1 MNAAIGTTAR
11 SPGAEPAG
19 LAGADSMFDLLA
31 PGTFRE
37 GHPHQAYDHLRRVA
51 PVLRGGDDAPWLVT
65 GYDAIREVSANSE
78 DFTSAAGFR
87 VHTANRAA
95 MDPAI
100 GRVLSRFMLAMDEP
114 EHGDFRKLVSGFF
127 KPAAIKA
134 LEPAVARRIGKLM
147 DSLAG
152 RAEVEFVE
160 EVGARVP
167 ISTICALIGVPS
179 EDEHRVFEFTNAVFG
194 TDDPEL
200 APSLEVANEKYLE
213 IFDYGWALLERRR
226 REPRDDLISFIANAE
241 LPDGRKLTRDEQI
254 SYFSNLIAAGN
265 ETTRSSLSGA
275 VLLLARHS
283 GQRERLVADPSLIP
297 AAVQE
302 ILRHHSPVIHM
313 ARTATRDCRI
323 GDAHIRKGERVALLY
338 GAGNH
343 DPAVFAD
350 PHRFDCARANAV
362 RHLAFGYGVH
372 HCLGNRLAVL
382 QLGLIL
388 ENFLRAYPRYEVAG
402 DISYIQS
409 NFVLAM
415 KRLPLRLG
423 DRSEA

>member
-1 MNAAIGTTAR
+1 MSVAPTAEAVNPKPVAGMAAV
-11 SPGAEPAG
+11 
-19 LAGADSMFDLLA
+19 FDLLA
-31 PGTFRE
+31 PSTFRD
-37 GHPHQAYDHLRRVA
+37 GHPHEAYDRLRRTS
-51 PVLRGGDDAPWLVT
+51 PVVRGEKGGPWLVT
-65 GYDAIREVSANSE
+65 GYEEIREVSANSK

-87 VHTANRAA
+87 VHSANRAA

-114 EHGDFRKLVSGFF
+114 EHGDFRKLVGSFF

-134 LEPAVARRIGKLM
+134 LEPAVAQRVDRVMK
-147 DSLAG
+147 SLEG
-152 RAEVEFVE
+152 REEVEFVE

-167 ISTICALIGVPS
+167 ISTICALIGVPP

-200 APSLEVANEKYLE
+200 APSIEMANAKYLE
-213 IFDYGWALLERRR
+213 IFDYGWNLLEKRRR
-226 REPRDDLISFIANAE
+226 DPQDDLVSFIANAE

-254 SYFSNLIAAGN
+254 SYFSNMIAAGN

-275 VLLLARHS
+275 VWLLARHPE
-283 GQRERLVADPSLIP
+283 QRNRLMADPSMIP
-297 AAVQE
+297 QAIQE
-302 ILRHHSPVIHM
+302 ILRHFSPVIHM
-313 ARTATRDCRI
+313 ARTATRNCRI
-323 GDAHIRKGERVALLY
+323 GDVEIGAGDRVAMLY

-343 DPAVFAD
+343 DPAVFED
-350 PHRFDCARANAV
+350 PHRFDCERKDAI
-362 RHLAFGYGVH
+362 RHLSFGYGIH

-388 ENFLRAYPRYEVAG
+388 GRFLRTFPRYEVAG
-402 DISYIQS
+402 DISFIQS

-415 KRLPLRLG
+415 KRLPIRLG
-423 DRSEA
+423 ERSGA

>member
-1 MNAAIGTTAR
+1 MNHAMQ
-11 SPGAEPAG
+11 AELNPPRPVG
-19 LAGADSMFDLLA
+19 GADSMFDLQSA
-31 PGTFRE
+31 ATFRT
-37 GHPHQAYDHLRRVA
+37 GHPHGAYDQLRQFA
-51 PVLRGGDDAPWLVT
+51 PVLRQADGALWLIT
-65 GYDAIREVSANSE
+65 GYDAIREVSGNSE
-78 DFTSAAGFR
+78 DFTSTAGFR
-87 VHTANRAA
+87 IHTANRAA

-114 EHGDFRKLVSGFF
+114 EHAEFRKLVSGFF
-127 KPAAIKA
+127 KPAAVKA
-134 LEPAVARRIGKLM
+134 LESAVARRIGM
-147 DSLAG
+147 VMASLAG
-152 RAEVEFVE
+152 REQVEFVE

-167 ISTICALIGVPS
+167 ISTICALIGVPA

-194 TDDPEL
+194 TDDPDL
-200 APSLEVANEKYLE
+200 APSLEVANAKYLE
-213 IFDYGWALLERRR
+213 IFDYGWSLLERRR
-226 REPRDDLISFIANAE
+226 RDPQNDLISFIANAV

-275 VLLLARHS
+275 VWLLARHRD
-283 GQRERLVADPSLIP
+283 QRERLIADPALVP
-297 AAVQE
+297 QAVQE
-302 ILRHHSPVIHM
+302 ILRHFSPVIHM

-323 GDAHIRKGERVALLY
+323 GRDAEIRAGDQVALLY

-350 PHRFDCARANAV
+350 PHRFDCTRANAV

-388 ENFLRAYPRYEVAG
+388 TNFLRAFPRYELDG

-415 KRLPLRLG
+415 KRLPIRLG
-423 DRSEA
+423 QRSVS